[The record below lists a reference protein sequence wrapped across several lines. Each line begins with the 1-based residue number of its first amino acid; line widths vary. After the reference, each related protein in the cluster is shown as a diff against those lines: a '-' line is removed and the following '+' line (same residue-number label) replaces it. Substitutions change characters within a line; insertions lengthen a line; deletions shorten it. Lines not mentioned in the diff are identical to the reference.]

1 MTASTNSARAAD
13 LMLAAARIDA
23 EAASRRGDP
32 LANADNRHA
41 QQLRDGVETSPPAY
55 MTEPGAGR
63 ELVPASILGE
73 NSRALELRDT
83 VADPNYVTVDASRD
97 RLELANQAGCLEEAL
112 DAAETID
119 AQNSLEKMLAHQL
132 AASHRSSMKM
142 TEQLN
147 ACLGRMNQGYAER
160 ACVQATRLAG
170 AIARMNGSYQSGVL
184 TLQKLRTGGRQTV
197 VVRHVNVNDGGQ
209 ALVAGEMAAG
219 VSGPGAE
226 G

>member
-1 MTASTNSARAAD
+1 
-13 LMLAAARIDA
+13 MLAAARIDA

-32 LANADNRHA
+32 LANADKRHA
-41 QQLRDGVETSPPAY
+41 QQLRDGVETPPPAY
-55 MTEPGAGR
+55 MTELGAGR

-147 ACLGRMNQGYAER
+147 ACLGRMNHGYAER

-197 VVRHVNVNDGGQ
+197 VVQHVNVNDGGQ
-209 ALVAGEMAAG
+209 ALVAGEMQAG

-226 G
+226 GKQPKNGQ